1 MTAPRTAVEPGQDF
15 DADAEFDRQLQRLN
29 DKGYPAIAGLQPDDF
44 RDLVAPLHQLV
55 LERKAELSP
64 PTSGRVPFVLVITR
78 QLVAAAAAMARTEL
92 KGKPG
97 FVTDGFTDVDRFT
110 AIDSVEIPARNA
122 YVVFDVDRGAD
133 YRNVRPDDALP
144 AITAAGRT
152 PLTVDEASRS
162 SRRSR
167 TRWRRTTASH
177 CSPRAAV
184 ISGFRRCG
192 SARPCRSWAGAG
204 PAIRTPGS
212 APPQRAAAPACRLSG
227 PIACTPRSATYPL
240 HVMRMMRIRF
250 APLTHEDDATN
261 RAGSGGHER
270 RCANSCSFALDS
282 CTFSHS
288 NQRTRVPF
296 RRTAGPDPRFA
307 ASRPRCLWVGNGD
320 RRRRAQHGAGVRGS
334 SRRPDLTAESVIVSA
349 QGAAA
354 PLNLR
359 SS

>member
-15 DADAEFDRQLQRLN
+15 DAEAEFDRQLQRLN

-110 AIDSVEIPARNA
+110 PIDSVEIPARNA

-152 PLTVDEASRS
+152 PLTVDEGIAFSTAFPDSLEKNNCFSLLASRGGDQ
-162 SRRSR
+162 RVPAL
-167 TRWRRTTASH
+167 W
-177 CSPRAAV
+177 
-184 ISGFRRCG
+184 ISKAMPKLGWCWAGNPHTWLG
-192 SARPCRSWAGAG
+192 SASAG
-204 PAIRTPGS
+204 S
-212 APPQRAAAPACRLSG
+212 
-227 PIACTPRSATYPL
+227 
-240 HVMRMMRIRF
+240 
-250 APLTHEDDATN
+250 
-261 RAGSGGHER
+261 RAG
-270 RCANSCSFALDS
+270 LP
-282 CTFSHS
+282 T
-288 NQRTRVPF
+288 
-296 RRTAGPDPRFA
+296 
-307 ASRPRCLWVGNGD
+307 
-320 RRRRAQHGAGVRGS
+320 
-334 SRRPDLTAESVIVSA
+334 
-349 QGAAA
+349 
-354 PLNLR
+354 
-359 SS
+359 